1 LKKEADDKGMTVDEL
16 LNSRKTAKK
25 SGLAKLRRGLLNR
38 GKTVKKPESEIK
50 TVTSESINAPSNG
63 LSSFTPTS

>member
-1 LKKEADDKGMTVDEL
+1 MTVDEL

-38 GKTVKKPESEIK
+38 GKTIKKPESEIK

-63 LSSFTPTS
+63 